1 MFRINHAILHV
12 FDFTSCVNI
21 FSQAELDLE
30 SKQVKQ
36 YITKH
41 VRKGLTHID
50 NKRGDFSVDSSFA
63 PELRAYFRGER
74 EFIDLSVQIAE
85 FISSELG
92 RMSKAESTDL
102 LVVDFEEET
111 KLEGG
116 SADDAEIEASFEGRI
131 NRYFG
136 IFMLESRQAFMHSV
150 GYGENGEPSNAIERH
165 HAILPSP
172 SQKIA
177 SFAIIDSRSLEVA
190 FQDKKRTI
198 AGEDRY
204 LIPDGLLQCSM
215 EASGKEVIDEIT
227 TIVEEVAEE
236 YGANPTVALTRAKAY
251 VSEAAEE
258 GRGCSSS
265 RACC

>member
-1 MFRINHAILHV
+1 MFRINHAILHI

-50 NKRGDFSVDSSFA
+50 NKRGEFSVDSSFA

-102 LVVDFEEET
+102 LVVDFIQN
-111 KLEGG
+111 
-116 SADDAEIEASFEGRI
+116 S
-131 NRYFG
+131 
-136 IFMLESRQAFMHSV
+136 
-150 GYGENGEPSNAIERH
+150 
-165 HAILPSP
+165 
-172 SQKIA
+172 
-177 SFAIIDSRSLEVA
+177 
-190 FQDKKRTI
+190 
-198 AGEDRY
+198 
-204 LIPDGLLQCSM
+204 
-215 EASGKEVIDEIT
+215 IT
-227 TIVEEVAEE
+227 VKTH
-236 YGANPTVALTRAKAY
+236 G
-251 VSEAAEE
+251 
-258 GRGCSSS
+258 GCSNETDYFKCIWHPHI
-265 RACC
+265 RAD

>member
-50 NKRGDFSVDSSFA
+50 NKRGEFSVDSSFA

-116 SADDAEIEASFEGRI
+116 SADDAEIDASFEGRI

-150 GYGENGEPSNAIERH
+150 GYG
-165 HAILPSP
+165 
-172 SQKIA
+172 
-177 SFAIIDSRSLEVA
+177 
-190 FQDKKRTI
+190 
-198 AGEDRY
+198 
-204 LIPDGLLQCSM
+204 
-215 EASGKEVIDEIT
+215 
-227 TIVEEVAEE
+227 
-236 YGANPTVALTRAKAY
+236 
-251 VSEAAEE
+251 
-258 GRGCSSS
+258 
-265 RACC
+265 

>member
-30 SKQVKQ
+30 SKQIKS

-50 NKRGDFSVDSSFA
+50 NKRGEFSADSSFA
-63 PELRAYFRGER
+63 PELRAYFNGER
-74 EFIDLSVQIAE
+74 DFVALSVQIAE

-116 SADDAEIEASFEGRI
+116 NADAAEIEASFAGRV

-150 GYGENGEPSNAIERH
+150 GYGENGE
-165 HAILPSP
+165 HAMLLSATMLFFRALPRKSLLLRLLM
-172 SQKIA
+172 SARLRLLSKI
-177 SFAIIDSRSLEVA
+177 RSA
-190 FQDKKRTI
+190 
-198 AGEDRY
+198 
-204 LIPDGLLQCSM
+204 LLLVRI
-215 EASGKEVIDEIT
+215 VI
-227 TIVEEVAEE
+227 
-236 YGANPTVALTRAKAY
+236 
-251 VSEAAEE
+251 
-258 GRGCSSS
+258 
-265 RACC
+265 